1 MVILPQRAGGKTPPY
16 ADCQKANTAPAAL
29 DSAGPA
35 LGAVSQG
42 PNPRYSGADD
52 ARSPPLMF
60 KRLIRHPAP
69 QALLAWLI
77 GLYLRLI
84 WATTRWTLIGAEHA
98 NVKRGGPLI
107 LAFWHECLPL
117 AAQGWRLMGQ
127 HNPAMVGLR
136 AQALISRH
144 RDGRLIAR
152 AVAPFDVEVIHASS
166 SKGGAAG
173 LRALLRVL
181 EGGGVAVIT
190 PDGPRGPAR
199 MAAPGIAQLAALA
212 GLPVL
217 ACGAASSRMRR
228 ARSWDRMRFP
238 LPFARAVVVIEA
250 PVVVPRD
257 NPASALPAI
266 TEALNRATE
275 RADKLAAP

>member
-1 MVILPQRAGGKTPPY
+1 ML
-16 ADCQKANTAPAAL
+16 
-29 DSAGPA
+29 
-35 LGAVSQG
+35 
-42 PNPRYSGADD
+42 
-52 ARSPPLMF
+52 
-60 KRLIRHPAP
+60 KRLTRHPIT
-69 QALLAWLI
+69 QALLAWLV

-84 WATTRWTLIGAEHA
+84 WATTRWQLVGAEHL
-98 NVKRGGPLI
+98 KPHQSGPVI

-117 AAQGWRLMGQ
+117 AAQGWRLLARK
-127 HNPAMVGLR
+127 NPEAPGR
-136 AQALISRH
+136 KAQALISRH

-173 LRALLRVL
+173 LRQLLRVL
-181 EGGGVAVIT
+181 AGGGVAVIT

-199 MAAPGIAQLAALA
+199 VSAPGIAQLAGLA

-250 PVVVPRD
+250 PVVVPRE
-257 NPASALPAI
+257 NSVAALPAI

-275 RADKLAAP
+275 RADVLVAR

>member
-1 MVILPQRAGGKTPPY
+1 MGLGSF
-16 ADCQKANTAPAAL
+16 AP
-29 DSAGPA
+29 
-35 LGAVSQG
+35 GAVSRHA
-42 PNPRYSGADD
+42 NPRYSRIDD
-52 ARSPPLMF
+52 ARSPSPML
-60 KRLIRHPAP
+60 KRLIRHPAA

-84 WATTRWTLIGAEHA
+84 WATTRWQLEGAEYA
-98 NVKRGGPLI
+98 KVSRGQPLI

-117 AAQGWRLMGQ
+117 AAQGWRLMGG
-127 HNPAMVGLR
+127 HIPVLAGLR

-152 AVAPFDVEVIHASS
+152 AVAPFDVEVVHASS

-173 LRALLRVL
+173 LRQLLRVL

-199 MAAPGIAQLAALA
+199 QAAPGIAQLAALA

-238 LPFARAVVVIEA
+238 LPFARAVVMIEA
-250 PVVVPRD
+250 PITVPRED
-257 NPASALPAI
+257 PGSALPAI
-266 TEALNRATE
+266 TAALNRATE
-275 RADKLAAP
+275 RADQAVAR

>member
-1 MVILPQRAGGKTPPY
+1 
-16 ADCQKANTAPAAL
+16 
-29 DSAGPA
+29 
-35 LGAVSQG
+35 
-42 PNPRYSGADD
+42 
-52 ARSPPLMF
+52 MF
-60 KRLIRHPAP
+60 KRLIRHPAA
-69 QALLAWLI
+69 QALLAWLV

-84 WATTRWTLIGAEHA
+84 WSTTRWQLEGAEHA
-98 NVKRGGPLI
+98 KVTRGEPLI

-117 AAQGWRLMGQ
+117 GAQGWRLMSEQ
-127 HNPAMVGLR
+127 IPAIAGLR

-152 AVAPFDVEVIHASS
+152 AVAPFAVEVVHASS

-173 LRALLRVL
+173 LRQLLRVL

-199 MAAPGIAQLAALA
+199 EAAPGIAQLAALA
-212 GLPVL
+212 GQPVL

-250 PVVVPRD
+250 PITVPRD
-257 NPASALPAI
+257 DPASALPAI
-266 TEALNRATE
+266 AAALNRATE
-275 RADKLAAP
+275 RADQAVAQ

>member
-1 MVILPQRAGGKTPPY
+1 
-16 ADCQKANTAPAAL
+16 
-29 DSAGPA
+29 
-35 LGAVSQG
+35 
-42 PNPRYSGADD
+42 
-52 ARSPPLMF
+52 MF
-60 KRLIRHPAP
+60 KRLIRHPSA
-69 QALLAWLI
+69 QALLAWLV

-84 WATTRWTLIGAEHA
+84 WSTTRWQLEGAEHA
-98 NVKRGGPLI
+98 SLKSGGPMI

-117 AAQGWRLMGQ
+117 AAQGWWLIACE
-127 HNPAMVGLR
+127 NPAAPGRR

-173 LRALLRVL
+173 LRQLLRVL

-199 MAAPGIAQLAALA
+199 EAAPGIAQLAALA

-238 LPFARAVVVIEA
+238 LPFARAVVVLEA
-250 PVVVPRD
+250 PITVPRD
-257 NPASALPAI
+257 DPASALPAI

-275 RADKLAAP
+275 RADQAVAG

>member
-1 MVILPQRAGGKTPPY
+1 
-16 ADCQKANTAPAAL
+16 
-29 DSAGPA
+29 
-35 LGAVSQG
+35 
-42 PNPRYSGADD
+42 
-52 ARSPPLMF
+52 MF
-60 KRLIRHPAP
+60 KRLIRHRSI

-84 WATTRWTLIGAEHA
+84 WATTRWTLLGAEQA
-98 NVKRGGPLI
+98 GLKPGGPMI

-117 AAQGWRLMGQ
+117 AAQGWRLIARED
-127 HNPAMVGLR
+127 PAAPGR
-136 AQALISRH
+136 KAQALISRH

-199 MAAPGIAQLAALA
+199 EAAPGIAQLAALA

-238 LPFARAVVVIEA
+238 LPFARAVVVLEA
-250 PVVVPRD
+250 PIMVPRED
-257 NPASALPAI
+257 PAAALPAI
-266 TEALNRATE
+266 TQALNRATA
-275 RADKLAAP
+275 RADQAVAR

>member
-1 MVILPQRAGGKTPPY
+1 ML
-16 ADCQKANTAPAAL
+16 
-29 DSAGPA
+29 
-35 LGAVSQG
+35 
-42 PNPRYSGADD
+42 
-52 ARSPPLMF
+52 
-60 KRLIRHPAP
+60 KRLIRHPLA
-69 QALLAWLI
+69 QALLAWLV

-84 WATTRWTLIGAEHA
+84 WSTTRWQLEGAEHA
-98 NVKRGGPLI
+98 KLKAGEPMI
-107 LAFWHECLPL
+107 LAFWHECLPM
-117 AAQGWRLMGQ
+117 AAQGWRLIARE
-127 HNPAMVGLR
+127 NPAAPRRR

-152 AVAPFDVEVIHASS
+152 AVAPFDVEVVHASS

-173 LRALLRVL
+173 LRQLLRVL

-199 MAAPGIAQLAALA
+199 DAAPGIAQLAALA

-217 ACGAASSRMRR
+217 ACGSASSRMRR

-250 PVVVPRD
+250 PITVPRED
-257 NPASALPAI
+257 PASALSAI
-266 TEALNRATE
+266 TAALNRATE
-275 RADKLAAP
+275 RADQAVVR